1 MRKITGEQYLMR
13 IFIGE
18 SDKYKGKPLYQYLVE
33 LFKKEKLAGTTVL
46 RGIAGFGAKSHLHTA
61 SILRLSS
68 DLPIILEVVDTKE
81 QLDGILSKIDH
92 IITEGLV
99 TLERVTVIKYLAS
112 SQE

>member
-18 SDKYKGKPLYQYLVE
+18 SDKYQGKPLYQYLVE
-33 LFKKEKLAGTTVL
+33 LFKKEKCAGTTVL
-46 RGIAGFGAKSHLHTA
+46 RGIAGFGAKSHLHTD

-68 DLPIILEVVDTKE
+68 DLPIVVEVVDAKE
-81 QLDGILSKIDH
+81 QIDNMLSKIDH

-99 TLERVTVIKYLAS
+99 TLEKVNVIKYLAGNG
-112 SQE
+112 

>member
-18 SDKYKGKPLYQYLVE
+18 SDKVQGKPLYQYLVE

-46 RGIAGFGAKSHLHTA
+46 RGISGFGAKSHLHTD

-68 DLPIILEVVDTKE
+68 DLPIVVEVVDSKE
-81 QLDGILSKIDH
+81 HIDSVLSKIDH

-99 TLERVTVIKYLAS
+99 TLEKVNVIKYLAGNS
-112 SQE
+112 

>member
-18 SDKYKGKPLYQYLVE
+18 SDKCQGKPLYQYLVE

-46 RGIAGFGAKSHLHTA
+46 RGIAGFGAKSHLHTD

-68 DLPIILEVVDTKE
+68 DLPIVLEVVDTKE
-81 QLDGILSKIDH
+81 HIDNILSKIDY
-92 IITEGLV
+92 IITEGMV
-99 TLERVTVIKYLAS
+99 TLEKVNVIKYLAGNS
-112 SQE
+112 

>member
-18 SDKYKGKPLYQYLVE
+18 SDKYGGKTLYQYLVE

-46 RGIAGFGAKSHLHTA
+46 RGVAGFGAKSHLHTD

-68 DLPIILEVVDTKE
+68 DLPIIIEVIDTKE
-81 QLDGILSKIDH
+81 HLDTVLKKIDS
-92 IITEGLV
+92 IIQEGLI
-99 TLERVTVIKYLAS
+99 TLEKVNVIKYVAGNI
-112 SQE
+112 

>member
-18 SDKYKGKPLYQYLVE
+18 SDKYGGKTLYQYLVE

-46 RGIAGFGAKSHLHTA
+46 RGVAGFGAKSHLHTD

-68 DLPIILEVVDTKE
+68 DLPIVIEVVDTKE
-81 QLDGILSKIDH
+81 HLDIVLKKIDS
-92 IITEGLV
+92 IIQEGLI
-99 TLERVTVIKYLAS
+99 TLEKVNVIKYVAGS
-112 SQE
+112 V